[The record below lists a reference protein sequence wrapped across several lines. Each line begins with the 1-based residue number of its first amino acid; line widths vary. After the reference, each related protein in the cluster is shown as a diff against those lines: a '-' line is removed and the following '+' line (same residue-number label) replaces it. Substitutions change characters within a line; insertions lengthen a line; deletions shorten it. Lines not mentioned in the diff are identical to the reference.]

1 MVVEA
6 PMAMFAT
13 RRPAVAGCRASGV
26 ARFWRS
32 DVPAEVSELLV
43 DALESHGCVCVCV
56 VVGGVR
62 VLVGQLGRECGC
74 GVEELKWD
82 VCSQQGQRLAWD
94 PKESKCGGV
103 SGQSQRK
110 EHPPRPRPRQTYR

>member
-1 MVVEA
+1 V
-6 PMAMFAT
+6 
-13 RRPAVAGCRASGV
+13 RAAWLAFG
-26 ARFWRS
+26 RS

-43 DALESHGCVCVCV
+43 DALESHGCVCV

-82 VCSQQGQRLAWD
+82 VCSQQGQRLALD
-94 PKESKCGGV
+94 PKASKCGGV
-103 SGQSQRK
+103 SGQLQRK